1 MYKLLIAAS
10 ILFIIS
16 CGNHTTTPHVVIKTS
31 YGEIEAELFPD
42 KAPKTVSSFLSYVDS
57 GIYKNSSFYR
67 VLFIESP
74 ASNYNLGI
82 IQGGIWQS
90 NSQKAAAL
98 PGIPHESP
106 KQTGLS
112 HTDGTLSL
120 ARGVAGSG
128 NSEFFICVG
137 DQTQYD
143 SSTST
148 NPDGL
153 GYAAFGRVVSG
164 MSIVRQIHSQPS
176 NGQAFVKPIVIT
188 SIERLK

>member
-1 MYKLLIAAS
+1 MYKLLAVIS
-10 ILFIIS
+10 ILFLSCSNHYKNPHIVIS
-16 CGNHTTTPHVVIKTS
+16 TN
-31 YGEIEAELFPD
+31 YGAIEAELFPD
-42 KAPKTVSSFLSYVDS
+42 KAPKTVAAFLNYVDS
-57 GIYKNSSFYR
+57 DLYRHSSFYR

-74 ASNYNLGI
+74 VSNYNFGL

-90 NSQKAAAL
+90 NNAKAVSL
-98 PGIPHESP
+98 PGIQHESP
-106 KQTGLS
+106 RQTGLT

-120 ARGVAGSG
+120 ARGVAGSA

-143 SSTST
+143 SSLST

-153 GYAAFGRVVSG
+153 GFAAFGRVTNG
-164 MSIVRQIHSQPS
+164 MDIVRKIHVQPS
-176 NGQAFVKPIVIT
+176 NGQSFVQPIMIN

>member
-1 MYKLLIAAS
+1 MYKLFIALS
-10 ILFIIS
+10 ILFIS
-16 CGNHTTTPHVVIKTS
+16 CGSHYTTPHVVITTN
-31 YGEIEAELFPD
+31 YGAIEAELFPD
-42 KAPKTVSSFLSYVDS
+42 KAPKTVASFLNYVDS
-57 GIYKNSSFYR
+57 GLYKNSSFYR
-67 VLFIESP
+67 VVFVESP
-74 ASNYNLGI
+74 VSSYNFGL

-90 NSQKAAAL
+90 NNAKAAAL

-120 ARGVAGSG
+120 ARGVAGSA

-143 SSTST
+143 SSSTT

-153 GYAAFGRVVSG
+153 GYAAFGRVTRG
-164 MSIVRQIHSQPS
+164 MDIVRKIHSQPS
-176 NGQAFVKPIVIT
+176 DGQTFIQPIIIT
-188 SIERLK
+188 AIERVK

>member
-1 MYKLLIAAS
+1 MYKLFIALS
-10 ILFIIS
+10 ILFIS
-16 CGNHTTTPHVVIKTS
+16 CGNHYTTPHVVITTN
-31 YGEIEAELFPD
+31 YGVIEAELFPD
-42 KAPKTVSSFLSYVDS
+42 KAPKTVAAFLSYVDS
-57 GIYKNSSFYR
+57 GLYKNSSFYR

-74 ASNYNLGI
+74 ASNYNFGL

-90 NSQKAAAL
+90 NSTKAATL
-98 PGIPHESP
+98 PGIEHESP

-112 HTDGTLSL
+112 HTSGTLSL

-143 SSTST
+143 SSTTT

-153 GYAAFGRVVSG
+153 GYAAFGRVTQG
-164 MSIVRQIHSQPS
+164 MDIVRKIHSQPY
-176 NGQAFVKPIVIT
+176 NGQAFIRPIVIT
-188 SIERLK
+188 AINRIK